1 LVFIVGFLFTA
12 FRYEHPRYLSRLQ
25 S

>member
-12 FRYEHPRYLSRLQ
+12 FRYEHPKSLSRLP